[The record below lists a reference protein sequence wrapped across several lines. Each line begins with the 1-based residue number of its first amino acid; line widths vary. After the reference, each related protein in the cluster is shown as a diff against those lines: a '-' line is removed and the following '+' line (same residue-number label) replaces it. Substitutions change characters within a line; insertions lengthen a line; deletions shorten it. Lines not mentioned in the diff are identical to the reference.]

1 MDVFFGLTPYLIMDH
16 HMWSLQRI
24 TMIFVMVLC
33 VLALWWIT
41 RTAQLH
47 VDVSSVLICRA
58 DVELWS

>member
-1 MDVFFGLTPYLIMDH
+1 MDVFFGLTPYLMMAH

-41 RTAQLH
+41 RTAQPH